1 VAVWDSQLFR
11 VTRFDRSGALADVTT
26 LDLAEIAKAV
36 APPLYPGNVELLGD
50 GGFLVRLT
58 EKSGKAT
65 PSGTF
70 RLRSGALRVPGNLAS
85 IDTLMFFGDTAKI
98 LVDAPFGR
106 VPVAP
111 PLALGPVMTH
121 QGNPPRICMGDGNG
135 PEILCIDPDGNRV
148 RLRWK
153 SAPGPVTDGEVRE
166 WREANLRLFG
176 EKLREED
183 IVRMLA
189 QVPVPRVRPD
199 YTEITLDTEWN
210 LWVRSGPT
218 AGLEETAVDHLVFD
232 PNGAL
237 LGTVALPSIQVLE
250 IGADYVMGVHRDEME
265 VESMR
270 IYEIEKLW
278 RASK

>member
-1 VAVWDSQLFR
+1 
-11 VTRFDRSGALADVTT
+11 
-26 LDLAEIAKAV
+26 
-36 APPLYPGNVELLGD
+36 
-50 GGFLVRLT
+50 
-58 EKSGKAT
+58 
-65 PSGTF
+65 
-70 RLRSGALRVPGNLAS
+70 
-85 IDTLMFFGDTAKI
+85 
-98 LVDAPFGR
+98 
-106 VPVAP
+106 
-111 PLALGPVMTH
+111 MTH
-121 QGNPPRICMGDGNG
+121 QGNPPRICVGDGNG

-148 RLRWK
+148 LLRWK
-153 SAPGPVTDGEVRE
+153 SAAGPVTDGEVRE

-189 QVPVPRVRPD
+189 QIPVPRVRPD

-237 LGTVALPSIQVLE
+237 LGTVALPPIEVLE
-250 IGADYVMGVHRDEME
+250 IGADYVMGVYRDEME

-270 IYEIEKLW
+270 IYEIEKPW